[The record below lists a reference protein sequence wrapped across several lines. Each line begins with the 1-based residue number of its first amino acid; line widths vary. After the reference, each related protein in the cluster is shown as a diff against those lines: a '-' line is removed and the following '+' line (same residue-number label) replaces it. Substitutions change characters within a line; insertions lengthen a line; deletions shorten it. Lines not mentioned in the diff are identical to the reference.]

1 MFPVWEIGTF
11 SSILSVVAEL
21 CEFKVTIFLIVSIVI
36 SDRPYTDCLLVFLA
50 ECLVLDQSAV
60 CSLSLHEDLS
70 VIEGDDGFGGLNGQD
85 HDMQVSVQG
94 RLKEHSQFWIEEL
107 KPSSFVRDIV
117 TSGYRL
123 PFLRYPDNVVKAN
136 HNSAVVHS
144 EFVQEVIAELLGAGC
159 VVECM
164 SCPHVCSPLHVA
176 VNAAGKKR
184 LVVDFRYINQ
194 FLRVQKLSMKV

>member
-1 MFPVWEIGTF
+1 MFPVWEIGAF
-11 SSILSVVAEL
+11 LSNLSIVADF
-21 CEFKVTIFLIVSIVI
+21 CEFKVTIFLIVSIAI
-36 SDRPYTDCLLVFLA
+36 SDRPYCLFVFLA

-60 CSLSLHEDLS
+60 CFLPLHEDLS
-70 VIEGDDGFGGLNGQD
+70 VIEGDEWFRGLNGQD

-123 PFLRYPDNVVKAN
+123 PFLRYPDNVVKVN
-136 HNSAVVHS
+136 HNSALEHS
-144 EFVQEVIAELLGAGC
+144 EFVQEAIAELLGAGC

-164 SCPHVCSPLHVA
+164 SCPHV
-176 VNAAGKKR
+176 
-184 LVVDFRYINQ
+184 Y
-194 FLRVQKLSMKV
+194 M